1 MNEFGIEY
9 KKREWR
15 LFRLIKNKLK
25 GVLLHN
31 GNTYASL
38 PVAHS
43 VHTKESYENFNRI
56 LQKINIQLTIGRY
69 VEI

>member
-1 MNEFGIEY
+1 MQEGRLATFY
-9 KKREWR
+9 K
-15 LFRLIKNKLK
+15 LIKTSLK

-43 VHTKESYENFNRI
+43 VHMKES
-56 LQKINIQLTIGRY
+56 
-69 VEI
+69 